1 MTMKMTRQVVAVF
14 AVVVGNSDVPAWKE
28 DIGVKEKSKD
38 VKKYF
43 PRKVLRLMINRE
55 VRMNREQTMEK
66 FDCPRC
72 KMKVIVV
79 WNEKWKVKMDLT
91 G

>member
-1 MTMKMTRQVVAVF
+1 MKMRRQVVAVF
-14 AVVVGNSDVPAWKE
+14 AVEVGNSDVPVWEE

-43 PRKVLRLMINRE
+43 PRKVLRLMFNRK
-55 VRMNREQTMEK
+55 VGMNREWTMEK
-66 FDCPRC
+66 LDCQRC
-72 KMKVIVV
+72 EMEVIVV